1 MKAKRVYVT
10 AGLLLLLASYVSGAI
25 AADSYAMPTGEA
37 AVNNVLTPI
46 FGGILGGDASGGG
59 ALGSLFGKLNAAI
72 LLIGGLLTGYGILA
86 GTAQTA
92 HDGEMLGRQWSSLW
106 VPIRLALGVAM
117 IVPTPTGYCGAQ
129 MMVAFIGQ
137 QGVAAA
143 SGAWADF
150 AKSDLMP
157 KPAAYTP
164 TDVPGVRALALGL
177 LDAAVCARAYDRL
190 AQQAEADTN
199 PSGYDGERI
208 GTTEIEPGHF
218 VYGTSQSGVAICGGY
233 ALNQAALQAD
243 ESGVGSVHATAT
255 GRLTARMAALA
266 ATLSDLTVPIDQT
279 ATNAEIAAAVKEYE
293 NTIKAAATASVAAV
307 TAVRTATAQSGSVGG
322 WIMTGAYYN
331 TNRTAVSSAAA
342 GVAATPA
349 ATKGNLAGVNPIAK
363 DAVAAVMARADA
375 ATGGANDLLKG
386 PSIWDRIKGAGSKL
400 ADVGSQVLA
409 GDVGPG
415 MLFSYIGQAFTNF
428 VKTLADVR
436 NAQGD
441 ALDNLHQLG
450 EAAMAASIVGFGLAV
465 GIGILSTT
473 GGLIL
478 AGISTALFS
487 FGAVNGVY
495 LPMVPTILWMA
506 AVIGWFTLFLECM
519 VAAPIWALM
528 HLQMDGNGIA
538 GRGASGYGIILS
550 LALRPILMTIGFAA
564 AMGSAT
570 PLIKIFN
577 TMFFAAVA
585 NNFDDPNGILLQI
598 AMFCVYVVAMVAI
611 VHKLFALIHIIP
623 EIVMRWIGGA
633 GGDSH
638 GSSSAEHIGRQT
650 HAGMTGALGGIAG
663 AAAINSAQRGM
674 SDGAGNAGA
683 WMKDKLTGNGG
694 KGEAGDNIINS
705 RQPPAGDSGGINID
719 AFNADTDQATKDMH
733 SGGNTG
739 GGEAPTA
746 TTTDLAGDAGAATAR
761 TALDGSNDGPNPA
774 PAPSAGGQAPTA
786 VSKDSGPASGATASL
801 PISAAAANQ
810 EGMTPARTSAP
821 DLGGTIKTQAT
832 QALVAKGVS
841 AETAAV
847 VVTETAIA
855 AEVVII

>member
-1 MKAKRVYVT
+1 
-10 AGLLLLLASYVSGAI
+10 
-25 AADSYAMPTGEA
+25 
-37 AVNNVLTPI
+37 
-46 FGGILGGDASGGG
+46 
-59 ALGSLFGKLNAAI
+59 
-72 LLIGGLLTGYGILA
+72 
-86 GTAQTA
+86 
-92 HDGEMLGRQWSSLW
+92 
-106 VPIRLALGVAM
+106 
-117 IVPTPTGYCGAQ
+117 
-129 MMVAFIGQ
+129 
-137 QGVAAA
+137 
-143 SGAWADF
+143 
-150 AKSDLMP
+150 
-157 KPAAYTP
+157 
-164 TDVPGVRALALGL
+164 
-177 LDAAVCARAYDRL
+177 
-190 AQQAEADTN
+190 
-199 PSGYDGERI
+199 
-208 GTTEIEPGHF
+208 
-218 VYGTSQSGVAICGGY
+218 
-233 ALNQAALQAD
+233 
-243 ESGVGSVHATAT
+243 
-255 GRLTARMAALA
+255 
-266 ATLSDLTVPIDQT
+266 
-279 ATNAEIAAAVKEYE
+279 
-293 NTIKAAATASVAAV
+293 
-307 TAVRTATAQSGSVGG
+307 
-322 WIMTGAYYN
+322 
-331 TNRTAVSSAAA
+331 
-342 GVAATPA
+342 
-349 ATKGNLAGVNPIAK
+349 
-363 DAVAAVMARADA
+363 
-375 ATGGANDLLKG
+375 
-386 PSIWDRIKGAGSKL
+386 
-400 ADVGSQVLA
+400 
-409 GDVGPG
+409 
-415 MLFSYIGQAFTNF
+415 
-428 VKTLADVR
+428 
-436 NAQGD
+436 
-441 ALDNLHQLG
+441 
-450 EAAMAASIVGFGLAV
+450 
-465 GIGILSTT
+465 
-473 GGLIL
+473 
-478 AGISTALFS
+478 
-487 FGAVNGVY
+487 
-495 LPMVPTILWMA
+495 MVPTILWMA